1 MSTAK
6 RILVVE
12 DEADL
17 AELLAYNLRRAGYET
32 EVCREG
38 AAGLRRAIEL
48 IPDLL
53 ILDLMLPNISGLQI
67 ARQIRTNP
75 KTTRT
80 PILMLT
86 AKAEE
91 ADQVAGLQVG
101 ADDYVTKPFSMKV
114 LLARVEAMLRRS
126 RTAGPDTADAI
137 SAGNVR
143 ADLATHEVTVKGD
156 AIKLT
161 LTEFRLLVALIRG
174 KGKVLSRADLMYTA
188 MGPDVLVTT
197 RTIDVHVAAI
207 RKKLGICGGMI
218 RTIRG
223 VGYLFDEA
231 GEGAEIDSGEF

>member
-91 ADQVAGLQVG
+91 ADQGKELLKFIAAPGYKPQVA
-101 ADDYVTKPFSMKV
+101 TK
-114 LLARVEAMLRRS
+114 
-126 RTAGPDTADAI
+126 
-137 SAGNVR
+137 
-143 ADLATHEVTVKGD
+143 
-156 AIKLT
+156 
-161 LTEFRLLVALIRG
+161 
-174 KGKVLSRADLMYTA
+174 
-188 MGPDVLVTT
+188 
-197 RTIDVHVAAI
+197 
-207 RKKLGICGGMI
+207 
-218 RTIRG
+218 
-223 VGYLFDEA
+223 
-231 GEGAEIDSGEF
+231 